1 MSTAL
6 AITRHL
12 GLDVVELTAPD
23 GARAT
28 IALHGAHVMSWLPA
42 GAGEQLYLSP
52 RSGFATGQ
60 AIRGGVPV
68 CFPQFS
74 DRGPLPKH
82 GFARTRPW
90 QLVSAEQGEHDAL
103 AVLRLS
109 DDAATRL
116 LWPHAF
122 EAELSVRVAG
132 QTLELELACEN
143 RGEAPFEFTTALHSY
158 LRVGDIDDASVQ
170 GLAGL
175 NYWDSAASQ
184 EKQQRV
190 DLLLPSGE
198 VDRIYFDLPGEL
210 LLQDGDRRLSVRHQ
224 GFADAV
230 VWNPGAEKCAQLP
243 DMPADGF
250 RQMLCVEA
258 AAIGRPVR
266 LSPGEAW
273 AGLQS
278 LTLVAAQEDA
288 PPESRPAA
296 PQE

>member
-1 MSTAL
+1 MSVPI

-12 GLDVVELTAPD
+12 GLDVIELTAPD
-23 GARAT
+23 GARA
-28 IALHGAHVMSWLPA
+28 IVSLHGAHVLSWVPA
-42 GAGEQLYLSP
+42 GSGDEEQLYLSP
-52 RSGFATGQ
+52 RSGFANGQ

-90 QLVSAEQGEHDAL
+90 QLVSAEQGSDDAL

-132 QTLELELACEN
+132 KTLEVELACEN
-143 RGEAPFEFTTALHSY
+143 RGEEVFEFTAALHTY

-175 NYWDSAASQ
+175 TYWDSAAKV

-198 VDRIYFDLPGEL
+198 LDRIYFGVPGEL
-210 LLQDGDRRLSVRHQ
+210 LLQEGERRLTVRQQ
-224 GFADAV
+224 GFEDAV

-243 DMPADGF
+243 DMPPEGF
-250 RQMLCVEA
+250 RQMLCIEA
-258 AAIGRPVR
+258 ASIGQPVR
-266 LSPGEAW
+266 LAPGEAW
-273 AGLQS
+273 AGMQS
-278 LTLVAAQEDA
+278 LVRE
-288 PPESRPAA
+288 
-296 PQE
+296 